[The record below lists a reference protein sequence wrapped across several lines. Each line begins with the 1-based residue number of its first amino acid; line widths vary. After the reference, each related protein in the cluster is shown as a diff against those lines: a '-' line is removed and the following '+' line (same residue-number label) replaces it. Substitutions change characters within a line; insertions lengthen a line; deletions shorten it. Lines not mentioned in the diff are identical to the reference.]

1 MGTKPRKPAPV
12 PEPPSTSSEPCGCGR
27 ERRALEK
34 GVQLMMNH
42 SDGKQLRKFGLMVGS
57 IFCAIGLWPAI
68 IRNENPRLWALAIGV
83 ALLIPSLIMPRS
95 LGPVYRVWMTAGE
108 ALGWINTR
116 ILLGVVFYGII
127 TPMGLIMRLLGHDPM
142 RREYEPGVE
151 SYRVVKRSRS
161 GAHMTRQ
168 F

>member
-1 MGTKPRKPAPV
+1 MTMV
-12 PEPPSTSSEPCGCGR
+12 
-27 ERRALEK
+27 
-34 GVQLMMNH
+34 
-42 SDGKQLRKFGLMVGS
+42 SDGKQLRKFGLLVGG

-68 IRNENPRLWALAIGV
+68 LRGQNPRLWAVTIGV
-83 ALLIPSLIMPRS
+83 LLLIPALVAPRI

-116 ILLGVVFYGII
+116 ILLGVVFYGLI
-127 TPMGLIMRLLGHDPM
+127 TPMGLAMRLCGKNTM
-142 RREYEPGVE
+142 RLTYEPGLE
-151 SYRVVKRSRS
+151 SYRVVKHPRS